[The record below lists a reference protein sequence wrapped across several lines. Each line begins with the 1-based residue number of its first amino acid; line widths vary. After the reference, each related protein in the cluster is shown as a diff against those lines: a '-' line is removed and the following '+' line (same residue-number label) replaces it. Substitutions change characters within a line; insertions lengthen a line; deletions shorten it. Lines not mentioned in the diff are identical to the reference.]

1 MRVAPAE
8 PGRSSKH
15 STKLVAAA
23 ALVLA
28 LGSGA
33 HAHSLLLSSVP
44 QAGAVV
50 NGASAVSLRFNN
62 RIEKKLC
69 QIRLVSPRG
78 EAQALP
84 VRTDG
89 ALDALEAPLPTLA
102 AGRYRVDWRVL
113 STDGHVVSGTFA
125 FSVSP

>member
-1 MRVAPAE
+1 MRLAPAP
-8 PGRSSKH
+8 PGRLSRH
-15 STKLVAAA
+15 SATLVAAA
-23 ALVLA
+23 VFIFVLA
-28 LGSGA
+28 AAA
-33 HAHSLLLSSVP
+33 HAHSLLLSSIP
-44 QAGAVV
+44 TAGAVV
-50 NGASAVSLRFNN
+50 NGAPAVTLRFNN
-62 RIEKKLC
+62 RLEKKLC

-78 EAQALP
+78 EAQALT

-89 ALDALEAPLPTLA
+89 ALDALEAPLPPLA

>member
-1 MRVAPAE
+1 VKWLALA
-8 PGRSSKH
+8 
-15 STKLVAAA
+15 LAA
-23 ALVLA
+23 ALSLA
-28 LGSGA
+28 PVSA
-33 HAHSLLLSSVP
+33 ARAHSLLLSSVP
-44 QAGAVV
+44 PADAVV
-50 NGASAVSLRFNN
+50 RGAPAVSLRFNN

-69 QIRLVSPRG
+69 QIRLVSPAG

-84 VRTDG
+84 VRAGG
-89 ALDALEAPLPTLA
+89 ALDALEAPLPPLA

>member
-1 MRVAPAE
+1 MRLAPAE

-15 STKLVAAA
+15 SVKLAAIVAF
-23 ALVLA
+23 VLA
-28 LGSGA
+28 LA
-33 HAHSLLLSSVP
+33 PAVHAHSLLLSSVP
-44 QAGAVV
+44 PAGAVV
-50 NGASAVSLRFNN
+50 NGAPAVALRFNN
-62 RIEKKLC
+62 RIEKKLS

-78 EAQALP
+78 EAQPLT

-89 ALDALEAPLPTLA
+89 ALDALEAPLPPLA

>member
-1 MRVAPAE
+1 MRLAPAE
-8 PGRSSKH
+8 PARSSKH
-15 STKLVAAA
+15 SVKLAAIVAF
-23 ALVLA
+23 VLA
-28 LGSGA
+28 LAPMA

-44 QAGAVV
+44 RADAVV
-50 NGASAVSLRFNN
+50 NGAPAVTLRFNN
-62 RIEKKLC
+62 RIEKKLS

-78 EAQALP
+78 EPQPLI

-89 ALDALEAPLPTLA
+89 AVDALEAPLPALA

>member
-1 MRVAPAE
+1 MSGSGIVLAALFVLAVAPA
-8 PGRSSKH
+8 
-15 STKLVAAA
+15 
-23 ALVLA
+23 
-28 LGSGA
+28 A

-44 QAGAVV
+44 PADAVV
-50 NGASAVSLRFNN
+50 NGATTAVTLRFNN
-62 RIEKKLC
+62 RIEKKLS

-78 EAQALP
+78 EAQPLT
-84 VRTDG
+84 VRSDG
-89 ALDALEAPLPTLA
+89 AVDALEAPLPALA

>member
-1 MRVAPAE
+1 M
-8 PGRSSKH
+8 
-15 STKLVAAA
+15 T
-23 ALVLA
+23 
-28 LGSGA
+28 
-33 HAHSLLLSSVP
+33 
-44 QAGAVV
+44 
-50 NGASAVSLRFNN
+50 LRFNN

-78 EAQALP
+78 EAQPLT

-89 ALDALEAPLPTLA
+89 AVDALEAPLPALA

>member
-1 MRVAPAE
+1 VK
-8 PGRSSKH
+8 GSKLFL
-15 STKLVAAA
+15 TVVFTLAFAA
-23 ALVLA
+23 
-28 LGSGA
+28 SA

-44 QAGAVV
+44 PAGAVV
-50 NGASAVSLRFNN
+50 DGAPAVTLRFNN

-78 EAQALP
+78 EAQALA

-89 ALDALEAPLPTLA
+89 ALDALEAPLPPLA

>member
-1 MRVAPAE
+1 MRLAPAE

-15 STKLVAAA
+15 SVKLAAIVAF
-23 ALVLA
+23 VLA
-28 LGSGA
+28 LAPVA

-44 QAGAVV
+44 QADAVV
-50 NGASAVSLRFNN
+50 NGAAAVALRFNN
-62 RIEKKLC
+62 RIEKKLS

-78 EAQALP
+78 EAQPLI

-89 ALDALEAPLPTLA
+89 ALDALEAPLPALA